1 MGQVE
6 FARNLVALLVPCLL
20 SKLVELDLEELL
32 VLLLVA
38 SLVTVSH
45 REERF
50 VFDVVALLYLIDKVV
65 KLV

>member
-20 SKLVELDLEELL
+20 SILVELDLEELL

-38 SLVTVSH
+38 SLVTVSQI
-45 REERF
+45 EERF
-50 VFDVVALLYLIDKVV
+50 VFDVAALLYLLDKVV